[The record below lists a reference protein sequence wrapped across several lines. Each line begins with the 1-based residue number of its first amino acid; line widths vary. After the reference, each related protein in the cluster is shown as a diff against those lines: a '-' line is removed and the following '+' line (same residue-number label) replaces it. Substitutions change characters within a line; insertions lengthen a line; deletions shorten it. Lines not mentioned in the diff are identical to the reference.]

1 MITLNISNPAISS
14 TPMKMAFL
22 MVGSTK
28 VLLQTSTRNLNTL
41 SYNPLAIP
49 ATELMVWSMFCPFV
63 THSVPT
69 YVLKIYYKY
78 RIRLRIPKTWLL
90 YSFNY
95 YKLLTYLNL
104 RFTECFHHL
113 LSIYAQQGCY
123 MFSCTFFLVV
133 WLTLLF
139 SSLLFKFLK
148 HSNECLMNSQK
159 YMQSTL

>member
-1 MITLNISNPAISS
+1 MNTLNISNPAISS

-22 MVGSTK
+22 MVGSTN

-49 ATELMVWSMFCPFV
+49 ATELIVWSIFCPFV

-69 YVLKIYYKY
+69 YLLEINYKY
-78 RIRLRIPKTWLL
+78 RITLKIPKKILL
-90 YSFNY
+90 YIFP
-95 YKLLTYLNL
+95 KIKFLAYLNL

-113 LSIYAQQGCY
+113 LSIYTQQSCY
-123 MFSCTFFLVV
+123 MFGRTFFLVV

-139 SSLLFKFLK
+139 SSLLFEFLK
-148 HSNECLMNSQK
+148 YTKERFAIELVI
-159 YMQSTL
+159 LL